1 MAVEGIWETEQPASV
16 ATAPAIAASRAVRGR
31 DDWSVHLFDAGRNL
45 RIQLDVWR
53 RMVGISVDG
62 KPMEDFH
69 PITRVSAAG

>member
-1 MAVEGIWETEQPASV
+1 VFKEE
-16 ATAPAIAASRAVRGR
+16 GR